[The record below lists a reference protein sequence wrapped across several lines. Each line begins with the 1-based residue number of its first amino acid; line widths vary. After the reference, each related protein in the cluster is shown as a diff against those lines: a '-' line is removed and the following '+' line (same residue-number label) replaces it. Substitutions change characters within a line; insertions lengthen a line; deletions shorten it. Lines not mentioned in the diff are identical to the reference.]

1 MLLRARTQKG
11 PRRTAAILHGEAA
24 AKAQR
29 SLCGSNTYPATLPR
43 RSPPRPPTHCQKTD
57 TQKEK

>member
-1 MLLRARTQKG
+1 MLLLARTQKG
-11 PRRTAAILHGEAA
+11 PHRTAAILHGEPT

-29 SLCGSNTYPATLPR
+29 ALCGNNTYPVTLQPH
-43 RSPPRPPTHCQKTD
+43 SPPPTLCQKTD

>member
-11 PRRTAAILHGEAA
+11 PHRTAAILHGEPT

-29 SLCGSNTYPATLPR
+29 ALCGNNTYPATLPP
-43 RSPPRPPTHCQKTD
+43 RSPPPPTLCQKTD